1 MITAATSA
9 VGYRLGSASGLVDHQ
24 LASTDPAAA
33 DYRQPGLP
41 SELAQAPSST
51 AAVGYRQWLDS
62 ASDRVVAFDLQL
74 VHPILQ
80 SDTEFH

>member
-24 LASTDPAAA
+24 LASTDAAA
-33 DYRQPGLP
+33 DYRQPGFP

-62 ASDRVVAFDLQL
+62 ASDCVVAFDLQL
-74 VHPILQ
+74 VQLQ
-80 SDTEFH
+80 SDTESH